1 MCYDNI
7 CQTGLRAMS
16 DLFFIKHPVFT
27 IEEFRANHANGK
39 AKGFRA
45 AESLLAYY
53 HKTGKLQ
60 HLRRGL
66 FAVVPSGESAA
77 EFTPDPFLVASRM
90 SADAVLVHHTALEFH
105 GRAYSV
111 FNHFTYQTSAA
122 VRLLTFRNW
131 RFRAVP
137 VPVLLSQENHAD
149 FGVIAA
155 ERNGMAVKVSSLE
168 RTLVDVMDCPRYSGS
183 WEEIWRSLE
192 SVEFFDLEQVLEYVK
207 LLSNATT
214 AAKVGFFLEQNK
226 DRLMADD
233 KYLEALQ
240 KLRPRQPHYLDRKQ
254 RNGRLLNAWNLI
266 VPDEIINKQWQEI
279 L

>member
-1 MCYDNI
+1 MYYDNI
-7 CQTGLRAMS
+7 CQTELMAMS

-27 IEEFRANHANGK
+27 TEEFRAYHANGK
-39 AKGFRA
+39 AKGLRA

-53 HKTGKLQ
+53 RKAGKLQ
-60 HLRRGL
+60 HLKRGL
-66 FAVVPSGESAA
+66 FAVVPPGESAA
-77 EFTPDPFLVASRM
+77 EFTPDPFLVAARM
-90 SADAVLVHHTALEFH
+90 GADAVLVHHTALEFH

-111 FNHFTYQTSAA
+111 FNHFTYQTGAT
-122 VRLLTFRNW
+122 VRPLTFRNW

-137 VPVLLSQENHAD
+137 VPVSLSQGNHAD
-149 FGVIAA
+149 FGVISA
-155 ERNGMAVKVSSLE
+155 ERNGMAVKVASLE

-192 SVEFFDLEQVLEYVK
+192 SVEFFDLEQVLEYAK
-207 LLSNATT
+207 LLVNATT
-214 AAKVGFFLEQNK
+214 AAKVGYFLEQNK
-226 DRLMADD
+226 DRLMVDD

-240 KLRPRQPHYLDRKQ
+240 ALRPRQPHYLDRKQ

>member
-1 MCYDNI
+1 
-7 CQTGLRAMS
+7 MS
-16 DLFFIKHPVFT
+16 DLFFLKHPVFT
-27 IEEFRANHANGK
+27 IEEFKIFHAK
-39 AKGFRA
+39 RKVKGLRA

-66 FAVVPSGESAA
+66 FAVVPPGEHAA
-77 EFTPDPFLVASRM
+77 EFTPDPFLVAARM
-90 SADAVLVHHTALEFH
+90 SVDAVLVHHTALEFC

-122 VRLLTFRNW
+122 VRPLTFRNW

-137 VPVLLSQENHAD
+137 VPISLSHGNHAN

-155 ERNGMAVKVSSLE
+155 ERNGMGVKVASLE
-168 RTLVDVMDCPRYSGS
+168 RTLVDVMDCPRHSGS

-192 SVEFFDLEQVLEYVK
+192 SVEFFDLNQVLEYVK

-226 DRLMADD
+226 DRLMVDD

-240 KLRPRQPHYLDRKQ
+240 ELRPRQPHYLNRKQ
-254 RNGRLLNAWNLI
+254 HNGRLLNAWNLI
-266 VPDEIINKQWQEI
+266 IPEEIINRQWQEI

>member
-1 MCYDNI
+1 MYYDNI
-7 CQTGLRAMS
+7 CQTEIIEML
-16 DLFFIKHPVFT
+16 DVFFKNHPVFT
-27 IEEFRANHANGK
+27 IEEFRACHANGES
-39 AKGFRA
+39 KGLRA

-60 HLRRGL
+60 HLKRGL
-66 FAVVPSGESAA
+66 FAVVPPGESAV
-77 EFTPDPFLVASRM
+77 EFTPDPFLVAARM
-90 SADAVLVHHTALEFH
+90 NADAVLVHHTALEFH

-111 FNHFTYQTSAA
+111 FSHFTYQTSAA
-122 VRLLTFRNW
+122 VRPLAFRNW

-137 VPVLLSQENHAD
+137 VPASLSRGNHAD
-149 FGVIAA
+149 FGVISA
-155 ERNGMAVKVSSLE
+155 ERNGMAVKVASLE
-168 RTLVDVMDCPRYSGS
+168 RTMVDVMDCSRYSGS

-192 SVEFFDLEQVLEYVK
+192 AVEFFDLEQVLEYVK

-226 DRLMADD
+226 DRLMVDD
-233 KYLEALQ
+233 KYIEALQ

-254 RNGRLLNAWNLI
+254 RSGRLLNAWNLI